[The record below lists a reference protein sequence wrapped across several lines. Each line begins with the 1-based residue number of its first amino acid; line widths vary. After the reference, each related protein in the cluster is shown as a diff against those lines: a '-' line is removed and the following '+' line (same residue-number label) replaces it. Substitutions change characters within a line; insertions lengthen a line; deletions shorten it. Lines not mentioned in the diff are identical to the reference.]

1 MARRKPRT
9 TDGMT
14 PVISDVAADER
25 EAREAARLYDAA
37 LTAGDEPD
45 GQDLA
50 RISESVLAR
59 DWLMPEEDIAW
70 HDLSKAT

>member
-14 PVISDVAADER
+14 PVISAVAADER
-25 EAREAARLYDAA
+25 AAREAARLYDAA
-37 LTAGDEPD
+37 LTAGDELD

-50 RISESVLAR
+50 RISESVLTR
-59 DWLMPEEDIAW
+59 DWLTAEEEIAQVR
-70 HDLSKAT
+70 SMY